1 MVFLDKP
8 EPAGSSRR
16 RARKRRWIVWPSP
29 VAPAGEVEGMRVLHD
44 VPGPLGLVL
53 FQRFRDVDLWASVR
67 ADKRLDLFAERARGV
82 ELPTWDRFDDGGELE
97 PPLRVLAGLVVGPSA
112 SRELEVAQACTTI
125 AEWASEIGHDET
137 AAGFSTLA
145 SRVRPRDP
153 GLAFAA
159 GRAARRLGRY
169 ENAEAW
175 FRRAVGLSR
184 RLGNEEA
191 ASAAYLGWGVLEE
204 LRGKREA
211 ARTRFVLAWRAAKRG
226 KLLTLA
232 ATARHYM
239 IALTVPDGTLQ
250 EGFAHAVA
258 AYRLYGKADH
268 LLPRL
273 ASDTGALLSEHGH
286 FSTARLLYEAALPL
300 LTRPAERVAG
310 LANVGRAA
318 AAMGDKQRFTEARH
332 DFDLLAPHGR
342 EFLPASLVELAH
354 GAQTLGQPRQAAAML
369 REAIRL
375 AREHRDEPAL
385 ATALRLEQRIAAK
398 HSGDSDH
405 PATVEHQMF
414 ATRFANR
421 LRMIAAPG

>member
-1 MVFLDKP
+1 
-8 EPAGSSRR
+8 
-16 RARKRRWIVWPSP
+16 
-29 VAPAGEVEGMRVLHD
+29 MRVLHD

-67 ADKRLDLFAERARGV
+67 PDKRPDLFAERTRGV
-82 ELPTWDRFDDGGELE
+82 ELPTWDRSDSGGGQLE
-97 PPLRVLAGLVVGPSA
+97 SPLRVLAALVVGPGA
-112 SRELEVAQACTTI
+112 GRESEVAQACTSI
-125 AEWASEIGHDET
+125 AEWASENGHDET
-137 AAGFSTLA
+137 AAGFATLA

-153 GLAFAA
+153 ELAFAA
-159 GRAARRLGRY
+159 GRAARRLGKY

-204 LRGKREA
+204 LRGRREA

-258 AYRLYGKADH
+258 AYKLYGKADH

-342 EFLPASLVELAH
+342 EFLPASLVEMAY

-369 REAIRL
+369 GDAIRL

-385 ATALRLEQRIAAK
+385 ATALRLEEKIAAK
-398 HSGDSDH
+398 HPGDSDN
-405 PATVEHQMF
+405 PAPVEHQIF

-421 LRMIAAPG
+421 LRTIAAPG